1 MSSGAW
7 RRRVVALGGPVPAR
21 ILPRVVKAL
30 PAHLTL
36 VGSRLGLCCLARGRA
51 RGGPA
56 GWPRSRSCLPPHWR
70 CTSCATSSPSG
81 PREAAS
87 SPRAATP
94 TCTRSRPGSSS
105 CWRWAPGAFVGALG
119 RAFRSGE
126 AGTCSRRGLLGLWLS
141 ATLALVL
148 IYASQEFLEGLFAA
162 GHPAGLQGIFGDGGW
177 LSLPAAAAVGIV
189 LALLV
194 RGGRAAIELA
204 ARLRRARP
212 PLGRDSAPILR
223 PKPVFL
229 IAAAP
234 LAACSPSRAPPSW
247 L

>member
-1 MSSGAW
+1 M
-7 RRRVVALGGPVPAR
+7 L
-21 ILPRVVKAL
+21 
-30 PAHLTL
+30 
-36 VGSRLGLCCLARGRA
+36 
-51 RGGPA
+51 
-56 GWPRSRSCLPPHWR
+56 PRSRESTWR
-70 CTSCATSSPSG
+70 TSRLAPVTFMPAAALAVHQLRYFLAFG
-81 PREAAS
+81 PK
-87 SPRAATP
+87 
-94 TCTRSRPGSSS
+94 GSSELAES
-105 CWRWAPGAFVGALG
+105 GHSYLHSLAPWLVLLLALGAGAFVGALG

-126 AGTCSRRGLLGLWLS
+126 AGSCSRRGLLGLWLG